1 MTARNDAPA
10 VRPEVEALALAALA
24 KRVKELDQPVRS
36 LFKGDYGNG
45 QSQKFRSP
53 VDGRALGTVL
63 REDPDP
69 EWRVVDPT
77 ALHTHLRAHGH
88 EETVWEI
95 DDAVREKVVEV
106 LREHAPELLIE
117 RTLVPPEAVEE
128 TLAASRKAGE
138 PVDPDGNTV
147 PGVEWVEPEG
157 RLVVRPDTNAGE
169 VAAAMV
175 RAGSIDWSRRGEI
188 GAGS

>member
-10 VRPEVEALALAALA
+10 IRPEVEALALAALA

-36 LFKGDYGNG
+36 IFKGDYDNG
-45 QSQKFRSP
+45 RSQKFRSP
-53 VDGRALGTVL
+53 VDGRALGSVY

-77 ALHTHLRAHGH
+77 ALHAHLRAHGH
-88 EETVWEI
+88 EETVYEL
-95 DDAVREKVVEV
+95 DDALREKVVEV

-117 RTLVPPEAVEE
+117 RTLVPQEAVEE
-128 TLAASRKAGE
+128 TLTATRKAGE
-138 PVDPDGNTV
+138 PVDPDGNAA
-147 PGVEWVEPEG
+147 PGVEWVKPEG
-157 RLVVRPDTNAGE
+157 RLVVKPDPNAGE

-175 RAGSIDWSRRGEI
+175 RAGSIDWSRRPEL